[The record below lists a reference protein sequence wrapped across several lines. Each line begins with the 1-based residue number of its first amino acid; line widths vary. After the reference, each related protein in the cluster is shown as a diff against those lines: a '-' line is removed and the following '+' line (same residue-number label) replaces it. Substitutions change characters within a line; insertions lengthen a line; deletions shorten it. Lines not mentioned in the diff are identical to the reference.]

1 MLIQVDSRHAYF
13 DSESHSRG
21 VYLYGNHQN
30 YWIQIIFVLKIILG
44 LRNIRLSIQPNKL
57 MGLVLLCLAF
67 FSSGLV
73 AQESKYSLSSY
84 GDELSSDPDM
94 PGEKVAFKDVDDI
107 DLGDIPF

>member
-1 MLIQVDSRHAYF
+1 
-13 DSESHSRG
+13 
-21 VYLYGNHQN
+21 
-30 YWIQIIFVLKIILG
+30 
-44 LRNIRLSIQPNKL
+44 